1 MIMQA
6 RSQLEENQGTCLGK
20 NFEKKFFLEIHFLKN
35 ILKIWSLILFNS
47 FSQVVSCFVC
57 SLFNYPLVTLA

>member
-6 RSQLEENQGTCLGK
+6 RSQLEENRGTCLGK

-35 ILKIWSLILFNS
+35 ILRKQNI
-47 FSQVVSCFVC
+47 VPV
-57 SLFNYPLVTLA
+57 